1 MQQARNAAMWLED
14 MNVKTRFLVL
24 DRDRKYPDGFRQ
36 FWKGEGVRC
45 IRIPIKAPRANSY
58 SESWIETTKREIL
71 NCFICFGLDQ
81 LDHII
86 TTWITH
92 YNTRRPHRGIGKNN
106 EVLDNTFRP
115 QVEGHIRCKPKLG
128 GLIKEYYREAA

>member
-1 MQQARNAAMWLED
+1 MWLQD
-14 MNVKTRFLVL
+14 MDVKTRFLVL

-81 LDHII
+81 LDYIV

-92 YNTRRPHRGIGKNN
+92 YNARRPHRGIGMNN
-106 EVLDNTFRP
+106 EVLDQTFQP
-115 QVEGHIRCKPKLG
+115 QTEGPIRCKQQLG
-128 GLIKEYYREAA
+128 GIIKEYHREAA